1 MDFPLFVYVFS
12 SGVARLLD
20 TRDQQSKRPP
30 LTYYELKDH
39 NYLLFFYHGSTAP
52 SGPGTPHYR
61 GFTITLRH
69 TTFDRTPLDEWSA
82 RRRDLYL
89 TTHSTHNR
97 QTSMPPGGIRTH
109 NLSRRAAADLRLWP
123 RGYWDWHYYLLKNK
137 IPILSPICRLLD
149 SVARGS
155 PHHSPHPGY
164 TPGVN
169 TFTAI
174 VDLSRFNNSCLKSRQ
189 RRP

>member
-97 QTSMPPGGIRTH
+97 QTSMPPVGFEPTISAGERPQTYAFD
-109 NLSRRAAADLRLWP
+109 RAAT
-123 RGYWDWHYYLLKNK
+123 GTGIIIYWKIKYLFYR
-137 IPILSPICRLLD
+137 PFVASWTLLPGGRHTIRPTLATPL
-149 SVARGS
+149 VLT
-155 PHHSPHPGY
+155 HSLP
-164 TPGVN
+164 
-169 TFTAI
+169 
-174 VDLSRFNNSCLKSRQ
+174 
-189 RRP
+189 